1 MLDIEEV
8 VPMLRRPRIVPTTIV
23 TLLAVFGSR
32 AAAQTVQRSIV
43 VLPPVEIGANVS
55 FTERFDTPP
64 GQHDWTGPG
73 LSLVANANLTR
84 HVALAVEANTFD
96 GQTTLLAGARL
107 GTDFYY
113 GSSRDPVPG
122 RFVGRVL
129 IGSVASGT
137 ATSNFGVQIGSAP
150 TCSSSNRAARVCTG
164 KSATASCR
172 PLGCARQQGTPKSE
186 SSLARGFGNACPRL
200 SS

>member
-137 ATSNFGVQIGSAP
+137 ATSNFGVQIGVGADVLFKQPRGTGVHWEVGYRIVPSA
-150 TCSSSNRAARVCTG
+150 RMRQAAGYAEIGVIVG
-164 KSATASCR
+164 
-172 PLGCARQQGTPKSE
+172 
-186 SSLARGFGNACPRL
+186 PRL
-200 SS
+200 R